1 MTDEI
6 ARELIPYLILA
17 IVLIWCLIMKEG
29 RVK

>member
-1 MTDEI
+1 MSEEI

-17 IVLIWCLIMKEG
+17 IVGVWCLIVKE